1 MTRLQR
7 CAIVS
12 LSVVAACVV
21 NGGSNQ
27 TNNPDAGK
35 YDDYY
40 SEKGGSS
47 GGGGTSD
54 GGGTS
59 VTPTPHAVSSTKGV
73 KAKVSKL
80 IGKKKP
86 VPGGTKPR
94 PTKPPAPIEGLVFD
108 GVVPTNAG
116 VGSVVEILG
125 SGFGSKPTDVTVTVG
140 GKRQKVVEVAADHL
154 LFKVDAKADGPI
166 AIVRGGRPVARVKA
180 GAGTA
185 VPVRS
190 IKSEAVFHVIA
201 ADSNFGK
208 PRTDASHGLVANVY
222 NIGKEVT
229 ELPAFDSLGE
239 PIATYAVDSLD
250 IPAAQFTGAFKS
262 KDVEVTEWFAI
273 HFKGSINITEAGT
286 YNFCLAAGDGAQLY
300 LDENL
305 VVDNDGVHDTTEKC
319 ESVAVDPGE
328 YKIDLLYFQAAAGEA
343 GLQLSWAKDGGQ
355 KAIIPKEN
363 LFPPED
369 VATMARK

>member
-12 LSVVAACVV
+12 LSVLAACVV
-21 NGGSNQ
+21 NSGSNQ
-27 TNNPDAGK
+27 SNNPDAGK

-47 GGGGTSD
+47 GGGTTD
-54 GGGTS
+54 GGSGGGSTA
-59 VTPTPHAVSSTKGV
+59 TPTPHAVSSTKGV
-73 KAKVSKL
+73 KPKISKL
-80 IGKKKP
+80 VGKREP
-86 VPGGTKPR
+86 VPGGNKPR

-125 SGFGSKPTDVTVTVG
+125 SGFGAKPGDVIVTVG
-140 GKRQKVVEVAADHL
+140 GKRQKVVAVAADHL

-166 AIVRGGRPVARVKA
+166 AIVRGGRPVGRVKA
-180 GAGTA
+180 GAA
-185 VPVRS
+185 APVRS
-190 IKSEAVFHVIA
+190 IKSDVVFHVIA
-201 ADSNFGK
+201 SDSNFGK
-208 PRTDASHGLVANVY
+208 PRTDPTHGLVANVY

-250 IPAAQFTGAFKS
+250 IAAGQFSGAFKS
-262 KDVEVTEWFAI
+262 KDAEVKEWFAI
-273 HFKGSINITEAGT
+273 HFKGSINISEAGT

-319 ESVAVDPGE
+319 ENVAVEPGE
-328 YKIDLLYFQAAAGEA
+328 YKVDVLYFQAAAGEA
-343 GLQLSWAKDGGQ
+343 GLQLSWAKDGGA